1 MPVTIRSATPD
12 DLPALLSIE
21 QQAAQAA
28 HWTIGHYQARF
39 ADGVMLVGEKK
50 DEEKGIIV
58 GFVCARDI
66 ADEWEIENIVVAENV
81 RRLGVG
87 DALLNALLQRV
98 REKANAAVRLEVR
111 ESNEAARR
119 LYEKHG
125 FHESGR
131 RREYY
136 KNPAEDAVLYDFRAT
151 EIIVSQ
157 AR

>member
-1 MPVTIRSATPD
+1 MAVTIRSATPH

-21 QQAAQAA
+21 QQAARAA
-28 HWTIGHYQARF
+28 HWAIGHYQARF
-39 ADGVMLVGEKK
+39 ADGVILVT
-50 DEEKGIIV
+50 EEKGSIV
-58 GFVCARDI
+58 GFVCARNI

-81 RRLGVG
+81 RRLGIAG
-87 DALLNALLQRV
+87 ALLNALLQRI

-111 ESNEAARR
+111 ESNEPARR

-136 KNPAEDAVLYDFRAT
+136 KNPVEDAVLYELGAT
-151 EIIVSQ
+151 
-157 AR
+157 